1 MFCLYLLVATDT
13 SAWLGLLQKGELDPS
28 SLIHD
33 SQNELASLLQSNM
46 STRHEACVRGLKTL
60 VLCGG
65 MGVISALV
73 GGVCEVLGAGDV
85 VGASKE
91 DMEILCTSE
100 GQLWHGGLKKE

>member
-1 MFCLYLLVATDT
+1 MFYLCLLVATDT

-28 SLIHD
+28 SLIRN

-46 STRHEACVRGLKTL
+46 STRHGACVRGLKTL

-65 MGVISALV
+65 IGVVSVLV
-73 GGVCEVLGAGDV
+73 GGVCEVLGASGV
-85 VGASKE
+85 VRASEE